1 MYTIGQMAS
10 TGPDIEKAY
19 ADLFAVAERIADG
32 GGRDGIKF
40 GLGAGQIT
48 METLGPNT
56 LHVNR
61 TFHPASGH
69 KKDII
74 FDRTHIPASF
84 ADAEE
89 IETLAL
95 TTARALVLERLVL
108 KCWGQDSNLGS
119 REAPDLQSGAIV
131 RSATPAKTSSKTR

>member
-1 MYTIGQMAS
+1 MAS

-56 LHVNR
+56 LH
-61 TFHPASGH
+61 
-69 KKDII
+69 
-74 FDRTHIPASF
+74 
-84 ADAEE
+84 E
-89 IETLAL
+89 L
-95 TTARALVLERLVL
+95 
-108 KCWGQDSNLGS
+108 
-119 REAPDLQSGAIV
+119 
-131 RSATPAKTSSKTR
+131 